1 MSQRSADYCTGAL
14 FIVAAGIN
22 KSYILVA
29 GTRFVAPRSI
39 AFHSYKGG
47 TGKTTI
53 GSNCAALLAKQGF
66 KVALLDLDVY
76 APSLLAYFQ
85 RQPRKWLNDYLLG
98 EAEVEDVMTDVTDL
112 LEDYCAKYDKLSHIK
127 GKLWIGFCS
136 VKKEDVYKIEGSNP
150 ESSKAQ
156 LRRFIVLRDKL
167 ARDYDLDY
175 IIIDT
180 SPGIRYWSINALA
193 VADVLFLTLKMGDI
207 DLEGTKRLASEIYAS
222 LTKYGTKSFLLFNR
236 VAGYCLPSH
245 HEVSESGLEGKEIS
259 GEPARL
265 PEPSAAWDMEGE
277 MSRETKMDVIS
288 AIPCYCDMQF
298 SRKEFLTALQ
308 YPTHPFT
315 KKMESLTEAL
325 AAKT

>member
-1 MSQRSADYCTGAL
+1 MTT
-14 FIVAAGIN
+14 
-22 KSYILVA
+22 K
-29 GTRFVAPRSI
+29 SI

-53 GSNCAALLAKQGF
+53 GSNCAALLAKHGF

-98 EAEVEDVMTDVTDL
+98 EAEVDEVMTDVTDIL
-112 LEDYCAKYDKLSHIK
+112 LEYGKRFDETADIK

-136 VKKEDVYKIEGSNP
+136 VKKEEIYKIESGSL
-150 ESSKAQ
+150 ESSKSQ

-167 ARDYDLDY
+167 IRDYDLDY
-175 IIIDT
+175 VIIDT

-193 VADVLFLTLKMGDI
+193 VADILFLTLKMGDI
-207 DLEGTKRLASEIYAS
+207 DLEGTKRLAAEIYAS

-245 HEVSESGLEGKEIS
+245 QQ
-259 GEPARL
+259 
-265 PEPSAAWDMEGE
+265 EPSSVHAEESVQSRLVKDDNETGNAESVL
-277 MSRETKMDVIS
+277 SRETRMDVIS
-288 AIPCYCDMQF
+288 AIPCYCDIQF
-298 SRKEFLTALQ
+298 SRKEFLTVLR
-308 YPTHPFT
+308 YPDHPFT
-315 KKMESLTEAL
+315 EQLKMLVDAL
-325 AAKT
+325 AARV

>member
-1 MSQRSADYCTGAL
+1 VTT
-14 FIVAAGIN
+14 
-22 KSYILVA
+22 K
-29 GTRFVAPRSI
+29 SI

-98 EAEVEDVMTDVTDL
+98 EAEVDEVMTDVTDIL
-112 LEDYCAKYDKLSHIK
+112 QDYSAKFDKTSEIR

-136 VKKEDVYKIEGSNP
+136 VKKEEIYKIESGSLEN
-150 ESSKAQ
+150 SKMQ

-167 ARDYDLDY
+167 IRDYDLDY
-175 IIIDT
+175 VIIDT

-193 VADVLFLTLKMGDI
+193 VADILFLTLKMGDI
-207 DLEGTKRLASEIYAS
+207 DLEGTKRLAAEIYAS

-245 HEVSESGLEGKEIS
+245 HDGLSPASTAGIS
-259 GEPARL
+259 GEGSSQGAML
-265 PEPSAAWDMEGE
+265 QDEYEAGNAESML
-277 MSRETKMDVIS
+277 SRETHMDVIS
-288 AIPCYCDMQF
+288 AIPCYCDIQF
-298 SRKEFLTALQ
+298 SRKEFLTALR
-308 YPTHPFT
+308 YPNHPFT
-315 KKMESLTEAL
+315 KQMQMLVDAL
-325 AAKT
+325 AAKA

>member
-1 MSQRSADYCTGAL
+1 VTT
-14 FIVAAGIN
+14 
-22 KSYILVA
+22 K
-29 GTRFVAPRSI
+29 SI

-98 EAEVEDVMTDVTDL
+98 EAEVDEVMTDVTDIL
-112 LEDYCAKYDKLSHIK
+112 QDYGAKFDKASEIR

-136 VKKEDVYKIEGSNP
+136 VKKEEIYKIESGSLEN
-150 ESSKAQ
+150 SKMQ

-167 ARDYDLDY
+167 IRDYDLDY
-175 IIIDT
+175 VIIDT

-193 VADVLFLTLKMGDI
+193 VADILFLTLKMGDI
-207 DLEGTKRLASEIYAS
+207 DLEGTKRLAAEIYAS

-245 HEVSESGLEGKEIS
+245 QEGVSPARTADVS
-259 GEPARL
+259 GEGSSQGTVLQDEYEAGNAESML
-265 PEPSAAWDMEGE
+265 
-277 MSRETKMDVIS
+277 SRETRMDVIS
-288 AIPCYCDMQF
+288 AIPCYCDIQF
-298 SRKEFLTALQ
+298 SRKEFLTALR
-308 YPTHPFT
+308 YPNHPFT
-315 KKMESLTEAL
+315 KQMQMLVDAL
-325 AAKT
+325 AAKV

>member
-1 MSQRSADYCTGAL
+1 MTT
-14 FIVAAGIN
+14 
-22 KSYILVA
+22 K
-29 GTRFVAPRSI
+29 SI

-98 EAEVEDVMTDVTDL
+98 EAEVDEVMTDVTDIL
-112 LEDYCAKYDKLSHIK
+112 QGYGAKFDKASEIK

-136 VKKEDVYKIEGSNP
+136 VKKEEIYKIESGSLEN
-150 ESSKAQ
+150 SKSQ

-167 ARDYDLDY
+167 IRDYDLDY
-175 IIIDT
+175 VIIDT

-193 VADVLFLTLKMGDI
+193 VADILFLTLKMGDI
-207 DLEGTKRLASEIYAS
+207 DLEGTKRLAAEIYAS

-245 HEVSESGLEGKEIS
+245 QEGLSPARTAGVS
-259 GEPARL
+259 GEGSSQGAVL
-265 PEPSAAWDMEGE
+265 QDEYGTGNAESML
-277 MSRETKMDVIS
+277 SRETRMDVIS
-288 AIPCYCDMQF
+288 AIPCYCDIQF
-298 SRKEFLTALQ
+298 SRKEFLTALR
-308 YPTHPFT
+308 YPDHPFT
-315 KKMESLTEAL
+315 KQMQMLVDAL
-325 AAKT
+325 AAKV